1 MRWVSAGLWSVPKL
15 FIEILLHF
23 LTFFCVIEKAVCTV
37 SIRTVSI
44 RDQPRHLFEGDVQG
58 MRRTGGTTDDL
69 ECAEVVGFILRRRC
83 CLGPN
88 RFSSNQRVYRRV
100 REFADQRQ
108 SDGNRADT
116 FHGEA
121 WRVWETLF
129 LDRRWSDLC
138 PAPVCSRGRFRNRSW
153 VSISVWE
160 VSKAAGRRWAR
171 LWLNPARNWKSNSRT
186 SLSSTAMKHDIGQT
200 ARNAGYGRS

>member
-1 MRWVSAGLWSVPKL
+1 MFQSC
-15 FIEILLHF
+15 LLKYFYIF
-23 LTFFCVIEKAVCTV
+23 LRFFCVIEKAVCTV
-37 SIRTVSI
+37 SIRTVSL

-83 CLGPN
+83 SLGPN

-138 PAPVCSRGRFRNRSW
+138 PAPVCSRGAIPEQVLGIHLSLGSVQSSW
-153 VSISVWE
+153 EE
-160 VSKAAGRRWAR
+160 VGAAVAEPCAE
-171 LWLNPARNWKSNSRT
+171 LEEQLPHEPVINSDER
-186 SLSSTAMKHDIGQT
+186 
-200 ARNAGYGRS
+200 